1 MRPNLIRTELEVYL
15 NVREELIFRSVASY
29 LKRNGVENKHMYY
42 LLPTMHCTDTVE
54 KSSVIFTIIE
64 AVFSV
69 NVLTLKRTVPLMK
82 GGH

>member
-15 NVREELIFRSVASY
+15 KVREELIFRSVASY

-42 LLPTMHCTDTVE
+42 LLPTMQCTDTVE

-69 NVLTLKRTVPLMK
+69 NVLTLKRIVQLMK